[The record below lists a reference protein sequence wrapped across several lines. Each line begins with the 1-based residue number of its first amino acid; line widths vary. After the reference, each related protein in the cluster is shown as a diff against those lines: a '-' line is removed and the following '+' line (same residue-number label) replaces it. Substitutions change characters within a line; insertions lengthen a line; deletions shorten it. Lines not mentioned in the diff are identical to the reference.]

1 MPAIVGPIAINSI
14 SGGVVNFGDSFYLS
28 PKSSSKSA
36 LGSGAGNTGDFL
48 LLNNAV
54 NATNYIDPDVND
66 QDMVEWIK
74 AAALQREGCFLVIFS
89 FFVHLIS

>member
-28 PKSSSKSA
+28 PKRSSKSA

-54 NATNYIDPDVND
+54 NATNYIDPDVSD
-66 QDMVEWIK
+66 QDMV
-74 AAALQREGCFLVIFS
+74 GNG
-89 FFVHLIS
+89 